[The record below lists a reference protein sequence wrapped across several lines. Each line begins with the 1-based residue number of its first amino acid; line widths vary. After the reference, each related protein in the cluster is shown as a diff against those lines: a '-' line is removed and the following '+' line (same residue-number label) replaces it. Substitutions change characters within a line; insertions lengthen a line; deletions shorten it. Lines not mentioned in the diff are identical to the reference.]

1 MGEGVEE
8 LVGTGEDFS
17 IVVTEIEKGRL
28 EGRTLAMRKVVEIHL
43 RICHCK
49 SYPESPR
56 MSSSCPHCK
65 YLCPLIQNVCKLGRG

>member
-28 EGRTLAMRKVVEIHL
+28 EGRTLSMRKVVETHL

-49 SYPESPR
+49 SYLESLR

-65 YLCPLIQNVCKLGRG
+65 YLCPLILKVCKLGRG

>member
-1 MGEGVEE
+1 VGEDVEE

-28 EGRTLAMRKVVEIHL
+28 EGRTSAMRKVVETHL

-49 SYPESPR
+49 SYLESLR

-65 YLCPLIQNVCKLGRG
+65 YLCPLIQKVCKLGRG

>member
-1 MGEGVEE
+1 MGEGIEE

-17 IVVTEIEKGRL
+17 IVATEKEKEKL
-28 EGRTLAMRKVVEIHL
+28 EGKTVAKRKVVETHL

-49 SYPESPR
+49 SYLESLR

-65 YLCPLIQNVCKLGRG
+65 YLCPCILKVCKLGRG